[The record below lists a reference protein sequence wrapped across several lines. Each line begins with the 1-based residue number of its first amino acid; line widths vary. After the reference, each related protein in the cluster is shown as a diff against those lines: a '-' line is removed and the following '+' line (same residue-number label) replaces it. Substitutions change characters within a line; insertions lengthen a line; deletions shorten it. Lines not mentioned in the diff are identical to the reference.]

1 MSITKLNKSYLEDSL
16 SLPIIHFF
24 LLVVT
29 FVTRDFCDRFSFRE
43 KQLLGAEKQDGLLQV
58 WLKSSPCRYVASGLV
73 FANNQ
78 YEIFL
83 VEKLSL
89 PVCNLYGELS
99 PKRLTNQFPLF

>member
-29 FVTRDFCDRFSFRE
+29 FVLGTFVIVFLSRKAIARGGKTRR
-43 KQLLGAEKQDGLLQV
+43 
-58 WLKSSPCRYVASGLV
+58 VASGLV